1 MPISS
6 FHGLRQNSVPAK
18 PWNSTKTS
26 PQRTIP
32 RDSLVRKRSLGV
44 PRLWEHNFQVVDEL
58 QDDAKCHKLEN
69 SHSSLGLQ
77 KSGKTTFLLKLKSR
91 NERQSKE
98 IKRRDTFPRFEISS
112 PRTNEKVL
120 KRSKTDS
127 SIIVPKKKTVRKF
140 KDTDN
145 KSPKRPSSLWIK
157 GKREE
162 RSPSKFRK
170 RKVSS
175 WNLYTLLL

>member
-6 FHGLRQNSVPAK
+6 FHGLRRNSVPAK

-58 QDDAKCHKLEN
+58 QDDAKWHKN
-69 SHSSLGLQ
+69 SHSSFGLQ
-77 KSGKTTFLLKLKSR
+77 KSGKTTFSLNLKSR

-112 PRTNEKVL
+112 PRTSEKVL

>member
-6 FHGLRQNSVPAK
+6 FHGLRRNSVPAK

-32 RDSLVRKRSLGV
+32 RDGLIRKRSLGV
-44 PRLWEHNFQVVDEL
+44 PRLWEHDFQVVDEL
-58 QDDAKCHKLEN
+58 QDDAQCYKS
-69 SHSSLGLQ
+69 SHSSFVPQ
-77 KSGKTTFLLKLKSR
+77 KSEKTARKFSLNLKSR
-91 NERQSKE
+91 NERQTRE
-98 IKRRDTFPRFEISS
+98 IKRRDTFPKFEISS
-112 PRTNEKVL
+112 RRTSEKVL

-127 SIIVPKKKTVRKF
+127 SISVPKKTVSKF
-140 KDTDN
+140 KVTDS
-145 KSPKRPSSLWIK
+145 KSPKRPTSLWTT

-162 RSPSKFRK
+162 RSSAKFRK

-175 WNLYTLLL
+175 WSLYRLLL

>member
-6 FHGLRQNSVPAK
+6 FHGLRRNSVPAK

-58 QDDAKCHKLEN
+58 QGDAKYHKN
-69 SHSSLGLQ
+69 SHSSFGLQ
-77 KSGKTTFLLKLKSR
+77 KSGKTTFSLNLKSR

-112 PRTNEKVL
+112 PRTSEKVL

-127 SIIVPKKKTVRKF
+127 SISVPKKKTVRKF

-145 KSPKRPSSLWIK
+145 KSPKRPSSLWIT

-170 RKVSS
+170 RRVSS
-175 WNLYTLLL
+175 

>member
-6 FHGLRQNSVPAK
+6 FHGLRRNSVPAK

-32 RDSLVRKRSLGV
+32 QDSLFRKRSHGV
-44 PRLWEHNFQVVDEL
+44 PRLWEHDYQIVDEL
-58 QDDAKCHKLEN
+58 QGDAKCDKN
-69 SHSSLGLQ
+69 SHSSFVLQ
-77 KSGKTTFLLKLKSR
+77 KSGKTTRKFSLNLKSR

-112 PRTNEKVL
+112 RRTSEKVL
-120 KRSKTDS
+120 KRSRTDS
-127 SIIVPKKKTVRKF
+127 SISIPKKTVRKF
-140 KDTDN
+140 KVTDN
-145 KSPKRPSSLWIK
+145 KFPKRPTSLWTTGP

-170 RKVSS
+170 RKASS
-175 WNLYTLLL
+175 